1 MAAWGGV
8 GLAGAGLARVAGRE
22 LGRIPLAAAC
32 AVASLGFGAVM
43 NLHLWVTYS
52 GDHTAAKLAAIF
64 ATSLPFDIAHA
75 TGSALFCLAF
85 GPALV
90 HALSRYR
97 RRFEVRWAPA
107 PAVTVVLL
115 ALVAVAVAAPAARAQ
130 HATDAAAARASV
142 RYLVEAQN
150 DDGGWGGSPGQSSSQ
165 LYTGWTA
172 IGLAA
177 AGRNPRDVGSP
188 SAVAYIRDH
197 AGELNDLGE
206 INRTI
211 IVLVAAG
218 VEPRLGDRDLV
229 AELLVQ
235 AAAQRLL
242 RRPREHDRVLD
253 PGAARGRPRAA
264 LARRPPRGR
273 LHRRRGQLRR
283 RLQLRRPGRPV
294 GDRRH
299 QRGAPGAGRRRP
311 PPQRRR
317 QARGALHRPQPGL
330 RRRLRARAGRGLQR
344 AVDRLGDPGPGRRRP
359 RPGQGQAQQLAR
371 PDELPALADRRR
383 RLGPLLAQQP
393 ADAGVGHRAG
403 RRRAVA
409 QGAAAEARA
418 AREARHGDAT
428 ATVGGHADA
437 RRADAARRARRRPS
451 SRSRCPRWRPPR
463 RPCRPRS
470 WPRPRSR
477 PPASRSPRC
486 WAPARSCECASCAPA
501 PIPCGA
507 DEDRCAQGD
516 GRGRAARRHRPRRRA
531 PAQERRSRG
540 RDRAGSGR
548 SGRSARRRVHRRG
561 RRARRPVGR
570 RGDRPR
576 GAERARRPRRRPG
589 ADRVPRA
596 AHERRRA
603 SRRSPRP
610 ARPRSRW
617 SRSRA
622 SAARSRWTPS
632 RARRPSPATCR

>member
-1 MAAWGGV
+1 MIALVATLAALAALGRIAFAPLPNVKPTTDIVLISGYVLGGAPGFAVGAVAALASNLFFGQGPWTPWQMAAWGGV

-90 HALSRYR
+90 RALARYR

-150 DDGGWGGSPGQSSSQ
+150 DDGGWGGAPGQSSSQ

-229 AELLVQ
+229 AELL
-235 AAAQRLL
+235 AKQR
-242 RRPREHDRVLD
+242 RNGSFAGRVNTTAFSIL
-253 PGAARGRPRAA
+253 GLRAA
-264 LARRPPRGR
+264 G
-273 LHRRRGQLRR
+273 RGQRSRAVRR
-283 RLQLRRPGRPV
+283 AADYIAGEVNADGGFNFAGQGGPSGIDDTSAALQALV
-294 GDRRH
+294 
-299 QRGAPGAGRRRP
+299 AAGRRA
-311 PPQRRR
+311 QRRR
-317 QARGALHRPQPGL
+317 QARGRASSSATRPPTAASRSSPGGALE
-330 RRRLRARAGRGLQR
+330 R
-344 AVDRLGDPGPGRRRP
+344 AVDRLGDPGPARRRP
-359 RPGQGQAQQLAR
+359 RPGQGPAQQLAR

-383 RLGPLLAQQP
+383 RLGPLLAHQP

-409 QGAAAEARA
+409 QDAAAEARA
-418 AREARHGDAT
+418 ARQARRGDRGDQRRGDVVAAPAATPEARKAE
-428 ATVGGHADA
+428 TVAA
-437 RRADAARRARRRPS
+437 AAAAR
-451 SRSRCPRWRPPR
+451 RWRPPR
-463 RPCRPRS
+463 RPCRRRS
-470 WPRPRSR
+470 WPRPRCR
-477 PPASRSPRC
+477 PRASRSPRC
-486 WAPARSCECASCAPA
+486 SAPARSCECASCAPA

-516 GRGRAARRHRPRRRA
+516 GRGRAARRRRPRRRA
-531 PAQERRSRG
+531 PPQERRSRG
-540 RDRAGSGR
+540 RDRARSGR
-548 SGRSARRRVHRRG
+548 SGRTCPTTSSPTRAPSSAT
-561 RRARRPVGR
+561 
-570 RGDRPR
+570 R
-576 GAERARRPRRRPG
+576 GAPR
-589 ADRVPRA
+589 
-596 AHERRRA
+596 
-603 SRRSPRP
+603 
-610 ARPRSRW
+610 
-617 SRSRA
+617 
-622 SAARSRWTPS
+622 
-632 RARRPSPATCR
+632 